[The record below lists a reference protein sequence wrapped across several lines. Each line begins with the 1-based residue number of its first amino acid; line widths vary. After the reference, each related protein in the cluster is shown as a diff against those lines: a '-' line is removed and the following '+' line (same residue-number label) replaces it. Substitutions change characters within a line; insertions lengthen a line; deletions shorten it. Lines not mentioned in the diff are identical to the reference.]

1 MKTHFKK
8 FVGISMA
15 TVMSVSLLSTT
26 ALAETPAAE
35 PAPLA
40 NDNLLRLW
48 YDEPADQNNM
58 YSWQTEALAIGNGY
72 MGGLL
77 YGGVKK
83 DKIHIN
89 EKTVWNGGPSDYG
102 EYKYGNTNPTETEED
117 LAKIKADLK
126 AIREKLDDKSEYVF
140 GFSEDAYESSG
151 TATYGELIHNAC
163 KRHQRQCYIQ
173 T

>member
-1 MKTHFKK
+1 MKTRFKK

-26 ALAETPAAE
+26 ALAEQPAAE
-35 PAPLA
+35 PTPLA

-48 YDEPADQNNM
+48 YDEPANQND
-58 YSWQTEALAIGNGY
+58 YYAWETEALAIGNGY

-89 EKTVWNGGPSDYG
+89 DVSV
-102 EYKYGNTNPTETEED
+102 
-117 LAKIKADLK
+117 
-126 AIREKLDDKSEYVF
+126 KSRF
-140 GFSEDAYESSG
+140 FNDF
-151 TATYGELIHNAC
+151 
-163 KRHQRQCYIQ
+163 
-173 T
+173 

>member
-26 ALAETPAAE
+26 ALAETPVAE

-77 YGGVKK
+77 YGCLLYTSRCV
-83 DKIHIN
+83 
-89 EKTVWNGGPSDYG
+89 
-102 EYKYGNTNPTETEED
+102 
-117 LAKIKADLK
+117 
-126 AIREKLDDKSEYVF
+126 
-140 GFSEDAYESSG
+140 
-151 TATYGELIHNAC
+151 
-163 KRHQRQCYIQ
+163 
-173 T
+173 